1 MKKTE
6 TTLKTLRLRQ
16 DVVEKVQTMAENDNR
31 TFTNMVETILLN
43 IQPHQM
49 A

>member
-16 DVVEKVQTMAENDNR
+16 DVVEKVQIMADNDNR

-43 IQPHQM
+43 TSPQQM

>member
-1 MKKTE
+1 MKKSE

-16 DVVEKVQTMAENDNR
+16 DVVEKVQKMAENDNR

-43 IQPHQM
+43 IPPQQM
-49 A
+49 G

>member
-1 MKKTE
+1 MKKVD
-6 TTLKTLRLRQ
+6 TTIKTLRLRE
-16 DVVEKVQTMAENDNR
+16 DVVEKVQKMADKDNR

-43 IQPHQM
+43 IPPHQM

>member
-1 MKKTE
+1 MKKPE

-16 DVVEKVQTMAENDNR
+16 DVVKKVQTMADNDNR

-43 IQPHQM
+43 TPPQQM